1 MTWLELARRLA
12 PLLLAALLAV
22 LVLVILPGS
31 CRRERSAEATAR
43 VEQGAARAASDSGRD
58 AVETVGRAA
67 ARREAG
73 EAITRT
79 NDKEIRNAQGAD
91 ANVAIAVRD
100 AGIDGLCRRDAYR
113 DEPRCRLRRPAPVG
127 VEGRGRGGA
136 AADR

>member
-1 MTWLELARRLA
+1 MNWIEVARRLA
-12 PLLLAALLAV
+12 PLVGLALLALLL
-22 LVLVILPGS
+22 LVVLPGS
-31 CRRERSAEATAR
+31 CRRERNAAATAR

-91 ANVAIAVRD
+91 ANMAIAVRD

-113 DEPRCRLRRPAPVG
+113 DEPRCRLRRAAPVG
-127 VEGRGRGGA
+127 VEGRGRGSA